1 VPKITETSIKVG
13 SLEWFY
19 RELTPVGWN
28 ETQTVIF
35 LHGVPSQSLSWTG
48 LMTPLADRGFR
59 SIAFDWIGFGSS
71 SKPDKFDFPYT
82 PNAFISALS
91 DAIDHLELDRFYLVV
106 QGFLGT
112 VGMQY
117 AIRNPDRVEKLA
129 ILNAPLTTAAK
140 LPWKLQQLGL
150 PLVGDMLT
158 QDPLSVDRTL
168 EAGCKFVI
176 PDEYL
181 ATYRRPFLK
190 SSDAG
195 RSLLATMRN
204 LKLAESLTEIA
215 TGLPTL
221 DIPIQILWGINDPW
235 LDVSQAETCLQSLKN
250 GTLVKISEAAHY
262 PQEHWY
268 PQIAESLIPFLR
280 S

>member
-1 VPKITETSIKVG
+1 MSKISENSIQVG
-13 SLEWFY
+13 KLEWFY
-19 RELTPVGWN
+19 RQLNPLGGN
-28 ETQTVIF
+28 NPKTVVL

-48 LMTPLADRGFR
+48 LMPPLADRGLR
-59 SIAFDWIGFGSS
+59 SIAPDWIGFGGS

-82 PNAFISALS
+82 PEAFLTALDDFLDS
-91 DAIDHLELDRFYLVV
+91 LDLDRFSLVV

-112 VGMQY
+112 VGIQY
-117 AIRNPDRVEKLA
+117 AIRNPDRVSKLA
-129 ILNAPLTTAAK
+129 ILNAPLTPEAK

-158 QDPLSVDRTL
+158 QDPLTVDRTL

-181 ATYRRPFLK
+181 KVYRRPFLK

-195 RSLLATMRN
+195 RSLLATIRN
-204 LKLAESLTEIA
+204 LKLTESLTEISV
-215 TGLPTL
+215 GLPNL
-221 DIPIQILWGINDPW
+221 GVPIQILWGINDPW
-235 LDVSQAETCLQSLKN
+235 LDISQAETCVKSLKQ
-250 GTLVKISEAAHY
+250 GELIKIPAAAHY

-268 PQIAESLIPFLR
+268 SQIAPSLKLG
-280 S
+280 

>member
-1 VPKITETSIKVG
+1 MSKISENSIQVG
-13 SLEWFY
+13 KLEWFY
-19 RELTPVGWN
+19 RQLNPLGGN
-28 ETQTVIF
+28 DPKTVVL

-48 LMTPLADRGFR
+48 LMLPLADRGLR
-59 SIAFDWIGFGSS
+59 SIAPDWIGFGGS

-82 PNAFISALS
+82 PEAFLTAL
-91 DAIDHLELDRFYLVV
+91 DDFLDSLDLDQFSLVV

-112 VGMQY
+112 VGIQY
-117 AIRNPDRVEKLA
+117 AIRNPDRVSKLA
-129 ILNAPLTTAAK
+129 ILNAPLTPEAK

-158 QDPLSVDRTL
+158 QDPLTVDRTL

-181 ATYRRPFLK
+181 KVYRRPFLK

-195 RSLLATMRN
+195 RSLLATIRN
-204 LKLAESLTEIA
+204 LKLTESLTEISA
-215 TGLPTL
+215 GLPNL
-221 DIPIQILWGINDPW
+221 DVPIQILWGINDPW
-235 LDVSQAETCLQSLKN
+235 LDIIQAETCVKSLKQ
-250 GTLVKISEAAHY
+250 GELIKIPEAAHY

-268 PQIAESLIPFLR
+268 SQISPSLKLG
-280 S
+280 